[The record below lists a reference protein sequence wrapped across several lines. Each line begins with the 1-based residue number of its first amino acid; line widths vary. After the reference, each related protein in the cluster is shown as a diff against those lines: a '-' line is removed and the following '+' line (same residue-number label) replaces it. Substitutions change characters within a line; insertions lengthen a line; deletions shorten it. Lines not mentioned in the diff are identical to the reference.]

1 MNKLLLTNKGCIV
14 TIELNSAEENT
25 SVAGAAAEK
34 KVDARTRI
42 LKTALSEFA
51 TKGFDGVST
60 TEIAKIAGVTQP
72 LIHYHFKSKLALWQA
87 TVEEIFLVLKTEFSQ
102 LITELSGHSKQG
114 RLVEVIRGFVTFAS
128 KHPEFGQFLLREGT
142 QKTER
147 LEWMIDTWA
156 RPTLGLLVEDY
167 RQGVAEGWLKDL
179 PFPQIVSI
187 VMAACMQFYAL
198 APMIESMYGVNS
210 QDPEQVELHTAAVM
224 EMISQAMLV
233 GEGVAA

>member
-1 MNKLLLTNKGCIV
+1 MTTDIQEPTVLPVATQ
-14 TIELNSAEENT
+14 ESAP
-25 SVAGAAAEK
+25 AK
-34 KVDARTRI
+34 KIDARTRI

-87 TVEEIFLVLKTEFSQ
+87 TVEEIFRVLKSEFSS
-102 LITELSGHSKQG
+102 LIQDLSGHTKQG
-114 RLVEVIRGFVTFAS
+114 RLVEVIRRFVMFAS

-142 QKTER
+142 QKTDR
-147 LEWMIDTWA
+147 LDWMIETWA
-156 RPTLGLLVEDY
+156 RPTLSLLVEDY

-210 QDPEQVELHTAAVM
+210 QDPEQVELHTKAVM
-224 EMISQAMLV
+224 EMISKAMLV
-233 GEGVAA
+233 RDEAAA